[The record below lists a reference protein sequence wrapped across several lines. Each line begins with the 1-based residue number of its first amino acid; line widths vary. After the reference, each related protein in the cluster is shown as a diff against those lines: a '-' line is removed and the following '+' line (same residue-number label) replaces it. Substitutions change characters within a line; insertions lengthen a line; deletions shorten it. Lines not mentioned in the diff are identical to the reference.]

1 MTGTML
7 ITGAA
12 KRIGAA
18 LAKGMGEQ
26 GWHVCV
32 HYNSSKDEAESVAK
46 EIIDAEGQATAL
58 QADLADPTTIGP
70 LVAACNEAAGP
81 LTCLVNNA
89 SIFEYDALD
98 SLDAE
103 TLDKHHAVNLR
114 APMLLARAFAA
125 GIPDGETGNI
135 INILDN
141 KVLSPNPDY
150 LSYTLSK
157 FGLKG
162 ATETLAM
169 ALAPAIRVNAIA
181 PGITLLSGEQS
192 ETRFEKAHATNPL
205 NQGCTPDQIVAA
217 LKLILDCPAMTGEII
232 TIDGGQRLQKLPRDI
247 AFLT

>member
-1 MTGTML
+1 ML

-18 LAKGMGEQ
+18 LAKALAAE
-26 GWHVCV
+26 GWHVSV
-32 HYNSSKDEAESVAK
+32 HYHHSEAEAENVVT
-46 EIIDAEGQATAL
+46 EIAAAGGKARAVK
-58 QADLADPTTIGP
+58 ADLSDPETLEP
-70 LVAACNEAAGP
+70 LVAECTAAAGP

-98 SLDAE
+98 SLTAE
-103 TLDKHHAVNLR
+103 MLDKHHAVNLR

-125 GIPDGETGNI
+125 QLPDGTTGDI
-135 INILDN
+135 VNILDN

-157 FGLKG
+157 FALKG

-192 ETRFEKAHATNPL
+192 KARFEKAHATNPL
-205 NQGCTPDQIVAA
+205 KQGCTPAQIAAA

>member
-1 MTGTML
+1 MSGNIL
-7 ITGAA
+7 ITGGA
-12 KRIGAA
+12 KRIGAD
-18 LAKGMGEQ
+18 LARAMAVQ

-32 HYNSSKDEAESVAK
+32 HYNRSEAEA
-46 EIIDAEGQATAL
+46 
-58 QADLADPTTIGP
+58 ADLVAEIEKAGGRATTLRADLSDSEALEP
-70 LVAACNEAAGP
+70 LIAASTKAGP

-89 SIFEYDALD
+89 SIFEYDALA
-98 SLDAE
+98 SLSADM
-103 TLDKHHAVNLR
+103 LDRHYAVNLR
-114 APMLLARAFAA
+114 APMLLARAFATQLPN
-125 GIPDGETGNI
+125 GTNGNI
-135 INILDN
+135 VNILDN
-141 KVLSPNPDY
+141 KVLAPNPDY

-157 FGLKG
+157 FALKS

-169 ALAPAIRVNAIA
+169 AVAPAIRVNAIA

-205 NQGCTPDQIVAA
+205 NQGCTPAQIAAA